1 MSSTAP
7 AATDRSAT
15 LYVDPVSPYA
25 YFYLEQLHR
34 LPADL
39 ELKIVPVLFGAILTA
54 RGQLGPAEID
64 SKRLHTYRNCVWVA
78 RQLGLPFVMPPRHPF
93 NPLKALRLLAAL
105 GNPPHAIRQA
115 SSFVFRE
122 GRDPE
127 ADFQGLCE
135 RLAVDRGEDRIAD
148 PAVKQALREQ
158 TEGALAAGVF
168 GVPTLVCRGE
178 LFWGVDT
185 IDWFNAFWRDPD
197 MFKRPDMA
205 QIDSIGEGVRRRAA
219 GG

>member
-1 MSSTAP
+1 MSAGP
-7 AATDRSAT
+7 ADVSDRRAT

-34 LPADL
+34 LPAEL
-39 ELKIVPVLFGAILTA
+39 ELEIVPVLFGVILTH

-78 RQLGLPFVMPPRHPF
+78 KQLGIPFAMPPRHPF
-93 NPLKALRLLAAL
+93 SPLKALRLLASL
-105 GNPPHAIRQA
+105 GNPREAIRKTA
-115 SSFVFRE
+115 AFVFRE

-127 ADFQGLCE
+127 ADFPGLCE
-135 RLAVDRGEDRIAD
+135 RLGVSDGEARVVDAT
-148 PAVKQALREQ
+148 VKQALKDQ
-158 TEGALAAGVF
+158 TDRAIAAGIF
-168 GVPTLVCRGE
+168 GVPTLIYRGE

-185 IDWFNAFWRDPD
+185 IDWFNAFWQDPE

-205 QIDSIGEGVRRRAA
+205 QIDAVRDGIKRRSA
-219 GG
+219 G